1 MTVTATEHINAPPAQ
16 VWKIVTDFEN
26 IAKNISAITDAKILE
41 QPDTGII
48 GLKWQETRV
57 MFGKEATETMWISAA
72 KDGEW
77 YETTAHNCG
86 SIYNSRVGVKEV
98 NGGTE
103 ISMSFTATPET
114 FFAKLFSVVGF
125 MFNGAIKKAFQQD
138 LLDIKRLAEDS

>member
-1 MTVTATEHINAPPAQ
+1 MTVTATEYINATPAQ

-26 IAKNISAITDAKILE
+26 IARNISAITDANILE

-86 SIYNSRVGVKEV
+86 SIYNSRIEV
-98 NGGTE
+98 EE
-103 ISMSFTATPET
+103 IDGATKLSMSFTATPET
-114 FFAKLFSVVGF
+114 LSAKLFSVIGF
-125 MFNGAIKKAFQQD
+125 LFNGAIKKAFQQD
-138 LLDIKRLAEDS
+138 LLDIKRLDEGS